1 MEEREQRTPA
11 QDVWAWQEAGSLAN
25 FCSWQF
31 LLLKLVNIHN
41 ITISFIVQEQSF

>member
-1 MEEREQRTPA
+1 MEEREQRTQA
-11 QDVWAWQEAGSLAN
+11 QDVWAWQEAGSLAK

-41 ITISFIVQEQSF
+41 ITISFIGQEQSF